1 LAAGIYDRNV
11 KIYLKKGICFSE
23 GVAMNNGTILIAD
36 DDRRI
41 VKIVTHCL
49 EEEGYRV
56 VAAQDGEEAVRLASA
71 IKPDLVV
78 MDIMMPKLDGLEA
91 CQKIKSVV
99 DVPIVILSAKDDV
112 VDKIV
117 GFKMGIDDYQT
128 KPFSPAEL
136 ALRVKAV
143 LRRSK
148 GIPERGKQK
157 GILDYPHVH
166 IEYSTRKVVIWNQE
180 ITLTAKEFDLLWL
193 MASHPNQI
201 FSRLQL
207 LEQIWESY
215 YEGDEDTVTV
225 HIRRLRRKV
234 EKNPAQ
240 PDLIKTVWGVG
251 YKFEPPKQ
259 N

>member
-1 LAAGIYDRNV
+1 MV
-11 KIYLKKGICFSE
+11 
-23 GVAMNNGTILIAD
+23 NGTILIAD

-41 VKIVTHCL
+41 VKIITHSL
-49 EEEGYRV
+49 EQEGYKV
-56 VAAQDGEEAVRLASA
+56 MAAQDGEEAVRLATTLH
-71 IKPDLVV
+71 PDLVI

-91 CQKIKSVV
+91 SQKIKAKV
-99 DVPIVILSAKDDV
+99 DVPIIILSAKDDV

-148 GIPERGKQK
+148 GNQEQK
-157 GILDYPHVH
+157 RNKEILEYPHVY
-166 IEYSTRKVVIWNQE
+166 IEYATRLVRIWGQE
-180 ITLTAKEFDLLWL
+180 ISLTAKEFDMLWL
-193 MASHPNQI
+193 MASHPSQI

-207 LEQIWESY
+207 LEKIWESH

-225 HIRRLRRKV
+225 HVRRLRRKI
-234 EKNPAQ
+234 EQDAAN

-251 YKFEPPKQ
+251 YKFEAPKQ
-259 N
+259 

>member
-1 LAAGIYDRNV
+1 M
-11 KIYLKKGICFSE
+11 S
-23 GVAMNNGTILIAD
+23 NGTILIAD

-41 VKIVTHCL
+41 VKIVSHSL
-49 EEEGYRV
+49 EQEGYKV
-56 VAAQDGEEAVRLASA
+56 MAAQDGEEAVRLATTMS
-71 IKPDLVV
+71 PDLVI

-91 CQKIKSVV
+91 SQKIKAKV
-99 DVPIVILSAKDDV
+99 DVPIIILSAKDDV

-117 GFKMGIDDYQT
+117 GFKMGVDDYQT

-148 GIPERGKQK
+148 STPEKK
-157 GILDYPHVH
+157 NKEILDYSDVY
-166 IEYSTRKVVIWNQE
+166 IEYAKRLVRIWGKE
-180 ITLTAKEFDLLWL
+180 VTLTAKEFDMLWL

-207 LEQIWESY
+207 LEQIWESHF
-215 YEGDEDTVTV
+215 EGDEDTVTV
-225 HIRRLRRKV
+225 HIRRLRRKI
-234 EKNPAQ
+234 EKDAAN

-251 YKFEPPKQ
+251 YKFEPPNKERQ
-259 N
+259 

>member
-1 LAAGIYDRNV
+1 M
-11 KIYLKKGICFSE
+11 K
-23 GVAMNNGTILIAD
+23 NGTILIAD
-36 DDRRI
+36 DDHRI
-41 VKIVTHCL
+41 VKIVTHSL
-49 EEEGYRV
+49 EQEGYKV
-56 VAAQDGEEAVRLASA
+56 MAAQDGEEAVKLATSM
-71 IKPDLVV
+71 KPDLVI

-91 CQKIKSVV
+91 SQKIKMLV
-99 DVPIVILSAKDDV
+99 DVPIIILSAKDDV

-117 GFKMGIDDYQT
+117 GFKMGVDDYQT

-148 GIPERGKQK
+148 GASEQK
-157 GILDYPHVH
+157 KNKEVLEYPQVY
-166 IEYSTRKVVIWNQE
+166 IEYSTRQIKIWGQE
-180 ITLTAKEFDLLWL
+180 VALTAKEFDMLWL

-207 LEQIWESY
+207 LEQIWESR

-225 HIRRLRRKV
+225 HIRRLRRKI
-234 EKNPAQ
+234 ERDPAK

-251 YKFEPPKQ
+251 YKFEPPKD

>member
-1 LAAGIYDRNV
+1 M
-11 KIYLKKGICFSE
+11 S
-23 GVAMNNGTILIAD
+23 NGTILIAD

-41 VKIVTHCL
+41 VKIVSHTL
-49 EEEGYRV
+49 EQEGYKIM
-56 VAAQDGEEAVRLASA
+56 AAQDGEEAVRLATTMN
-71 IKPDLVV
+71 PDLVI

-91 CQKIKSVV
+91 SQKIKAKV
-99 DVPIVILSAKDDV
+99 DVPIIILSAKDDV

-117 GFKMGIDDYQT
+117 GFKMGVDDYQT

-148 GIPERGKQK
+148 SAPEKK
-157 GILDYPHVH
+157 NKEVLEYPHVR
-166 IEYSTRKVVIWNQE
+166 IEYSTRLVRIWGKE
-180 ITLTAKEFDLLWL
+180 VTLTAKEFDMLWL

-207 LEQIWESY
+207 LEQIWESHF
-215 YEGDEDTVTV
+215 EGDEDTVTV
-225 HIRRLRRKV
+225 HIRRLRRKI
-234 EKNPAQ
+234 EKDAAN

-251 YKFEPPKQ
+251 YKFEPPKE
-259 N
+259 

>member
-1 LAAGIYDRNV
+1 MV
-11 KIYLKKGICFSE
+11 
-23 GVAMNNGTILIAD
+23 NGTILVAD

-41 VKIVTHCL
+41 VKIVTHSL
-49 EEEGYRV
+49 EQEGYKV
-56 VAAQDGEEAVRLASA
+56 IAAQDGEEAVRLATTMN
-71 IKPDLVV
+71 PDLVI

-91 CQKIKSVV
+91 SQKIKAKV
-99 DVPIVILSAKDDV
+99 DVPIIILSAKDDV

-148 GIPERGKQK
+148 GSFEQK
-157 GILDYPHVH
+157 RNKEVLEYPNVF
-166 IEYSTRKVVIWNQE
+166 IEYATRLVRIRGQE
-180 ITLTAKEFDLLWL
+180 ISLTAKEFDMLWL

-207 LEQIWESY
+207 LEKIWESH

-225 HIRRLRRKV
+225 HIRRLRRKI
-234 EKNPAQ
+234 EKDAAKPE
-240 PDLIKTVWGVG
+240 LIKTVWGVG
-251 YKFEPPKQ
+251 YKFEAPKQ
-259 N
+259 

>member
-1 LAAGIYDRNV
+1 
-11 KIYLKKGICFSE
+11 
-23 GVAMNNGTILIAD
+23 MNNGTILIAD

-41 VKIVTHCL
+41 VKIVSHSL
-49 EEEGYRV
+49 EQEGYKV
-56 VAAQDGEEAVRLASA
+56 VAAQDGEEAVRLATTLN
-71 IKPDLVV
+71 PDLVI

-91 CQKIKSVV
+91 SQKIKAKV
-99 DVPIVILSAKDDV
+99 DVPIIILSAKDDV

-117 GFKMGIDDYQT
+117 GFKMGVDDYQT

-148 GIPERGKQK
+148 STPDKKNKE
-157 GILDYPHVH
+157 ILEYPHVH
-166 IEYSTRKVVIWNQE
+166 IEHATRLVRIWGQE
-180 ITLTAKEFDLLWL
+180 ITLTAKEFDMLWL

-207 LEQIWESY
+207 LEQIWESHF
-215 YEGDEDTVTV
+215 EGDEDTVTV
-225 HIRRLRRKV
+225 HIRRLRRKI
-234 EKNPAQ
+234 EKDAAA

-251 YKFEPPKQ
+251 YKFEPPKGRE
-259 N
+259 

>member
-1 LAAGIYDRNV
+1 
-11 KIYLKKGICFSE
+11 
-23 GVAMNNGTILIAD
+23 MNNGTILIAD

-49 EEEGYRV
+49 EQEGYRV
-56 VAAQDGEEAVRLASA
+56 IAAQDGEEAVSMATTLN
-71 IKPDLVV
+71 PDLVI
-78 MDIMMPKLDGLEA
+78 MDVMMPKLDGLEA
-91 CQKIKSVV
+91 SHKIKTKV
-99 DVPIVILSAKDDV
+99 DVPIIILSAKDDV

-117 GFKMGIDDYQT
+117 GFKMGVDDYQT

-148 GIPERGKQK
+148 STPEKREKDV
-157 GILDYPHVH
+157 LEYPQVY
-166 IEYSTRKVVIWNQE
+166 IEYSTRLVRIWGQEVI
-180 ITLTAKEFDLLWL
+180 LTAKEFDMLWL

-207 LEQIWESY
+207 LEKVWESHF
-215 YEGDEDTVTV
+215 EGDEDTVTV

-234 EKNPAQ
+234 EQDAAKPE
-240 PDLIKTVWGVG
+240 LIKTVWGVG
-251 YKFEPPKQ
+251 YKFDPPKQ
-259 N
+259 

>member
-1 LAAGIYDRNV
+1 M
-11 KIYLKKGICFSE
+11 S
-23 GVAMNNGTILIAD
+23 NGTILIAD

-41 VKIVTHCL
+41 VKIVTLCL
-49 EEEGYRV
+49 EQEGYKV

-91 CQKIKSVV
+91 CQKIKMVV

-117 GFKMGIDDYQT
+117 GFKMGVDDYQT

-148 GIPERGKQK
+148 SSPSPRKNKE
-157 GILDYPHVH
+157 ILEYPNVY
-166 IEYSTRKVVIWNQE
+166 IEYTTRLVRIWEQE
-180 ITLTAKEFDLLWL
+180 ISLTAKEFDMLWL

-207 LEQIWESY
+207 LEQIWESR

-225 HIRRLRRKV
+225 HIRRLRRKI
-234 EKNPAQ
+234 ERNPAQ

-251 YKFEPPKQ
+251 YKFEPPK
-259 N
+259 

>member
-1 LAAGIYDRNV
+1 MSKLLSYRMQ
-11 KIYLKKGICFSE
+11 KIFWR
-23 GVAMNNGTILIAD
+23 VVMVNGTILIAD

-41 VKIVTHCL
+41 VKIITHSL
-49 EEEGYRV
+49 EQEGYKV
-56 VAAQDGEEAVRLASA
+56 MAAQDGEEAVRLATTLH
-71 IKPDLVV
+71 PDLVI

-91 CQKIKSVV
+91 SQKIKAKV
-99 DVPIVILSAKDDV
+99 DVPIIILSAKDDV

-148 GIPERGKQK
+148 GSQEQK
-157 GILDYPHVH
+157 RNKEILEYPHVY
-166 IEYSTRKVVIWNQE
+166 IEYATRLVRIWGQE
-180 ITLTAKEFDLLWL
+180 ISLTAKEFDMLWL
-193 MASHPNQI
+193 MASHPSQI

-207 LEQIWESY
+207 LEKIWESH

-225 HIRRLRRKV
+225 HVRRLRRKI
-234 EKNPAQ
+234 EQDAAN

-251 YKFEPPKQ
+251 YKFEAPKE
-259 N
+259 

>member
-1 LAAGIYDRNV
+1 M
-11 KIYLKKGICFSE
+11 S
-23 GVAMNNGTILIAD
+23 NGTILIAD

-41 VKIVTHCL
+41 VKIVSHTL
-49 EEEGYRV
+49 EQEGYKIM
-56 VAAQDGEEAVRLASA
+56 AAQDGEEAVRLATTMN
-71 IKPDLVV
+71 PDLVI

-91 CQKIKSVV
+91 SQKIKAKV
-99 DVPIVILSAKDDV
+99 DVPIIILSAKDDV

-117 GFKMGIDDYQT
+117 GFKMGVDDYQT

-148 GIPERGKQK
+148 SAPEKK
-157 GILDYPHVH
+157 NKEVLEYPHVR
-166 IEYSTRKVVIWNQE
+166 IEYSTRLVRIWGKE
-180 ITLTAKEFDLLWL
+180 VTLTAKEFDMLWL

-207 LEQIWESY
+207 LEQIWESHF
-215 YEGDEDTVTV
+215 EGDEDTVTV
-225 HIRRLRRKV
+225 HIRRLRRKI
-234 EKNPAQ
+234 EKDAAN

-251 YKFEPPKQ
+251 YKFEPPKEKE
-259 N
+259 

>member
-1 LAAGIYDRNV
+1 MV
-11 KIYLKKGICFSE
+11 
-23 GVAMNNGTILIAD
+23 NGTILIAD

-41 VKIVTHCL
+41 VKIVTHSL
-49 EEEGYRV
+49 EQEGYKV
-56 VAAQDGEEAVRLASA
+56 MAAQDGEEAVRLATTMN
-71 IKPDLVV
+71 PDLVI

-91 CQKIKSVV
+91 SQKIKAKV
-99 DVPIVILSAKDDV
+99 DVPIIILSAKDDV

-148 GIPERGKQK
+148 GSLEQK
-157 GILDYPHVH
+157 RNKEVLEYPHVF
-166 IEYSTRKVVIWNQE
+166 IEYATRLVRIWGQE
-180 ITLTAKEFDLLWL
+180 ISLTAKEFDMLWL

-207 LEQIWESY
+207 LEKIWESH

-225 HIRRLRRKV
+225 HIRRLRRKI
-234 EKNPAQ
+234 EKDAANPE
-240 PDLIKTVWGVG
+240 LIKTVWGVG
-251 YKFEPPKQ
+251 YKFESPK
-259 N
+259 

>member
-1 LAAGIYDRNV
+1 MV
-11 KIYLKKGICFSE
+11 
-23 GVAMNNGTILIAD
+23 NGTILIAD

-41 VKIVTHCL
+41 VKIITHSL
-49 EEEGYRV
+49 EQEGYKV
-56 VAAQDGEEAVRLASA
+56 MAAQDGEEAVRLATTLH
-71 IKPDLVV
+71 PDLVI

-91 CQKIKSVV
+91 SQKIKAKV
-99 DVPIVILSAKDDV
+99 DVPIIILSAKDDV

-148 GIPERGKQK
+148 GSQEQK
-157 GILDYPHVH
+157 RNKEILEYPHVY
-166 IEYSTRKVVIWNQE
+166 IEYATRLVRIWGQE
-180 ITLTAKEFDLLWL
+180 ISLTAKEFDMLWL
-193 MASHPNQI
+193 MASHPSQI

-207 LEQIWESY
+207 LEKIWESH

-225 HIRRLRRKV
+225 HVRRLRRKI
-234 EKNPAQ
+234 EQDAAN

-251 YKFEPPKQ
+251 YKFEAPKE
-259 N
+259 

>member
-1 LAAGIYDRNV
+1 M
-11 KIYLKKGICFSE
+11 S
-23 GVAMNNGTILIAD
+23 NGTILIAD

-41 VKIVTHCL
+41 VKIVSHYL
-49 EEEGYRV
+49 EQEGYKV
-56 VAAQDGEEAVRLASA
+56 MAAQDGEEAVRLATTMN
-71 IKPDLVV
+71 PDLVI

-91 CQKIKSVV
+91 SQKIKMQA
-99 DVPIVILSAKDDV
+99 DVPIIVLSAKDDV

-117 GFKMGIDDYQT
+117 GFKMGVDDYQT

-148 GIPERGKQK
+148 NSPEKK
-157 GILDYPHVH
+157 NKDIIEYPNVY
-166 IEYSTRKVVIWNQE
+166 IEYSTRLVKIWGQEVV
-180 ITLTAKEFDLLWL
+180 LTAKEFDMLWL
-193 MASHPNQI
+193 MACHPNQI

-207 LEQIWESY
+207 LEKIWESHF
-215 YEGDEDTVTV
+215 EGDEDTVTV

-234 EKNPAQ
+234 EKDAAK

-251 YKFEPPKQ
+251 YKFEPPKEK
-259 N
+259 

>member
-1 LAAGIYDRNV
+1 M
-11 KIYLKKGICFSE
+11 K
-23 GVAMNNGTILIAD
+23 NGTILIAD
-36 DDRRI
+36 DDHRI
-41 VKIVTHCL
+41 VKIVTHSL
-49 EEEGYRV
+49 EQEGYKV
-56 VAAQDGEEAVRLASA
+56 MAAQDGEEAVKLATSMN
-71 IKPDLVV
+71 PDLVI

-91 CQKIKSVV
+91 SQKIKMLV
-99 DVPIVILSAKDDV
+99 DVPIIILSAKDDV

-117 GFKMGIDDYQT
+117 GFKMGVDDYQT

-148 GIPERGKQK
+148 GASEQK
-157 GILDYPHVH
+157 KNKEVLEYPQVY
-166 IEYSTRKVVIWNQE
+166 IEYSTRQIKIWGQE
-180 ITLTAKEFDLLWL
+180 VALTAKEFDMLWL

-207 LEQIWESY
+207 LEQIWESR

-225 HIRRLRRKV
+225 HIRRLRRKI
-234 EKNPAQ
+234 ERDPAK

-251 YKFEPPKQ
+251 YKFEPPKD

>member
-1 LAAGIYDRNV
+1 M
-11 KIYLKKGICFSE
+11 S
-23 GVAMNNGTILIAD
+23 NGTILIAD
-36 DDRRI
+36 DDHRI
-41 VKIVTHCL
+41 IKIVTHSL
-49 EEEGYRV
+49 EQEGYKV
-56 VAAQDGEEAVRLASA
+56 LAAQDGEEAVRLATTM
-71 IKPDLVV
+71 KPDLVI

-91 CQKIKSVV
+91 CQKIKMTV
-99 DVPIVILSAKDDV
+99 DVPIIILSAKDDV

-117 GFKMGIDDYQT
+117 GFKMGVDDYQT

-143 LRRSK
+143 HRRSK
-148 GIPERGKQK
+148 SMPNHNKNKE
-157 GILDYPHVH
+157 ILEYPHVY
-166 IEYSTRKVVIWNQE
+166 IEFSTRVVRIWENE
-180 ITLTAKEFDLLWL
+180 VNLTAKEFDMLWL

-207 LEQIWESY
+207 LEQVWESY

-225 HIRRLRRKV
+225 HVRRLRRKV
-234 EKNPAQ
+234 EKDPAK

-259 N
+259 

>member
-1 LAAGIYDRNV
+1 MSN
-11 KIYLKKGICFSE
+11 E
-23 GVAMNNGTILIAD
+23 TILIAD

-41 VKIVTHCL
+41 VKIVSHSL
-49 EEEGYRV
+49 EQEGYKV
-56 VAAQDGEEAVRLASA
+56 MAAQDGEEAVRLATTMS
-71 IKPDLVV
+71 PDLVI

-91 CQKIKSVV
+91 SQKIKMKV
-99 DVPIVILSAKDDV
+99 DVPIIILSAKDDV

-117 GFKMGIDDYQT
+117 GFKMGVDDYQT

-148 GIPERGKQK
+148 SSPEKRNRD
-157 GILDYPHVH
+157 IIVYPNVY
-166 IEYSTRKVVIWNQE
+166 IEYSTRLVKVWGQE
-180 ITLTAKEFDLLWL
+180 VVLTAKEFDMLWL

-207 LEQIWESY
+207 LEKIWESHF
-215 YEGDEDTVTV
+215 EGDEDTVTV

-234 EKNPAQ
+234 EKDAAK

-251 YKFEPPKQ
+251 YKFEPPKE
-259 N
+259 

>member
-1 LAAGIYDRNV
+1 M
-11 KIYLKKGICFSE
+11 S
-23 GVAMNNGTILIAD
+23 NGTILIAD

-41 VKIVTHCL
+41 VKIVSHSL
-49 EEEGYRV
+49 EQEGYKV
-56 VAAQDGEEAVRLASA
+56 MAAQDGEEAVRLATTMN
-71 IKPDLVV
+71 PDLVI

-91 CQKIKSVV
+91 SQKIKAKV
-99 DVPIVILSAKDDV
+99 DVPIIILSAKDDV

-117 GFKMGIDDYQT
+117 GFKMGVDDYQT

-148 GIPERGKQK
+148 STPEKK
-157 GILDYPHVH
+157 NKEILDYSDVY
-166 IEYSTRKVVIWNQE
+166 IEYAKRLVRIWGKE
-180 ITLTAKEFDLLWL
+180 VTLTAKEFDMLWL

-207 LEQIWESY
+207 LEQIWESHF
-215 YEGDEDTVTV
+215 EGDEDTVTV
-225 HIRRLRRKV
+225 HIRRLRRKI
-234 EKNPAQ
+234 EKDAAN

-251 YKFEPPKQ
+251 YKFEPPNKERQ
-259 N
+259 

>member
-1 LAAGIYDRNV
+1 M
-11 KIYLKKGICFSE
+11 S
-23 GVAMNNGTILIAD
+23 NGTILIAD

-41 VKIVTHCL
+41 VKIVSRSL
-49 EEEGYRV
+49 EQEGYKV
-56 VAAQDGEEAVRLASA
+56 MAAQDGEEAVRLATTMS
-71 IKPDLVV
+71 PDLVI

-91 CQKIKSVV
+91 SQKIKTKV
-99 DVPIVILSAKDDV
+99 DVPIIILSAKDDV

-117 GFKMGIDDYQT
+117 GFKMGVDDYQT

-148 GIPERGKQK
+148 STPEKK
-157 GILDYPHVH
+157 NKEILDYSDVY
-166 IEYSTRKVVIWNQE
+166 IEYAKRLVRIWGKE
-180 ITLTAKEFDLLWL
+180 VTLTAKEFDMLWL

-215 YEGDEDTVTV
+215 FEGDEDTVTV
-225 HIRRLRRKV
+225 HIRRLRRKI
-234 EKNPAQ
+234 EKDAAN

-251 YKFEPPKQ
+251 YKFEPPNKERQ
-259 N
+259 

>member
-1 LAAGIYDRNV
+1 
-11 KIYLKKGICFSE
+11 
-23 GVAMNNGTILIAD
+23 MNNGTILIAD

-41 VKIVTHCL
+41 VKIVSHSL
-49 EEEGYRV
+49 EQEGYKV
-56 VAAQDGEEAVRLASA
+56 VAAQDGEEAVRLATTLN
-71 IKPDLVV
+71 PDLVI

-91 CQKIKSVV
+91 SQKIKAKV
-99 DVPIVILSAKDDV
+99 DVPIIILSAKDDV

-117 GFKMGIDDYQT
+117 GFKMGVDDYQT

-148 GIPERGKQK
+148 STPDKKNKE
-157 GILDYPHVH
+157 ILEYPHVH
-166 IEYSTRKVVIWNQE
+166 IEYSTRLVRIWGQE
-180 ITLTAKEFDLLWL
+180 VTLTAKEFDMLWL

-207 LEQIWESY
+207 LEQIWESHF
-215 YEGDEDTVTV
+215 EGDEDTVTV
-225 HIRRLRRKV
+225 HIRRLRRKI
-234 EKNPAQ
+234 EKDAAA

-251 YKFEPPKQ
+251 YKFEPPKGRE
-259 N
+259 